1 MTAGAEYDAVV
12 VGAGFSGL
20 AVLHLLREQGLRVR
34 AYDAAGDVGGT
45 WWWHAHPGSRL
56 DTECHLYQYAFSEP
70 LFREW
75 GWSERYPA
83 GYEVQ
88 RWFRFAADRLGLR
101 RDVELA
107 TTITGAHHDGERW
120 TVRTDR
126 GAVVHARSLVTC
138 TGRRPR
144 EAAVDVTGFAGTV
157 LRTASWREDRHDLTG
172 RRVGVLGT
180 TGAAIQLVPWIVDAV
195 AHLTVVADHPRDV
208 ARRDNPHYGWRE
220 RDAYRARFAELRDG
234 PPPTAPAPDRDAM
247 RARLADPRLAALLVP
262 ADAPGPVALDD
273 GWLEA
278 FGRGDV
284 DLVGAGDA
292 RVVPRGLELAD
303 GTVRELDVLVVT
315 DDPDAGPPA
324 HDDLGLPADHP
335 ALFTVATPGPGGVA
349 CRHLEREA
357 ERVAAAVTAEMTE
370 MTEVAR

>member
-20 AVLHLLREQGLRVR
+20 AVVHLLREQGLRVR

-56 DTECHLYQYAFSEP
+56 DTECHLYQYAFSEA

-101 RDVELA
+101 RDVELS
-107 TTITGAHHDGERW
+107 TTITGASHDGERW

-126 GAVVHARSLVTC
+126 GAVVHSRSLVAC
-138 TGRRPR
+138 TGRSPR
-144 EAAVDVTGFAGTV
+144 EAAADVTAFTAGPV

-172 RRVGVLGT
+172 RRVGVIGA
-180 TGAAIQLVPWIVDAV
+180 TGAAVQLVPWIVDTV
-195 AHLTVVADHPRDV
+195 AHLTVVADRPRDV

-234 PPPTAPAPDRDAM
+234 PLPDPPVPDREAM
-247 RARLADPRLAALLVP
+247 RARLDDPRLAALLVP
-262 ADAPGPVALDD
+262 DGAPGPVLLDD

-278 FGRGDV
+278 FGRDHV
-284 DLVGAGDA
+284 DLVGAGDVA
-292 RVVPRGLELAD
+292 GVAPRGLELAD
-303 GTVRELDVLVVT
+303 GSVRELDVLVVT

-324 HDDLGLPADHP
+324 HEQLGLPTDHP
-335 ALFTVATPGPGGVA
+335 ALYTVAAPGPGDVP

-357 ERVAAAVTAEMTE
+357 ERVAAAVVEQMTG
-370 MTEVAR
+370 VAR

>member
-34 AYDAAGDVGGT
+34 AHDAAGDVGGT

-56 DTECHLYQYAFSEP
+56 DTECHLYQYAFSEA

-101 RDVELA
+101 RHVELA
-107 TTITGAHHDGERW
+107 TTITGASHDGERW

-126 GAVVHARSLVTC
+126 GAAVHARSLVAC
-138 TGRRPR
+138 TGRSPR
-144 EAAVDVTGFAGTV
+144 EAAADVTAFTAGPV

-172 RRVGVLGT
+172 RRVGVIGT
-180 TGAAIQLVPWIVDAV
+180 TGAAVQLVPWIVDTV
-195 AHLTVVADHPRDV
+195 AHLTVVADRPRDV
-208 ARRDNPHYGWRE
+208 VRRDNPHYGWRE

-234 PPPTAPAPDRDAM
+234 PTPAAPVPDREAM

-262 ADAPGPVALDD
+262 DGAPGPVALDD

-278 FGRGDV
+278 FGRDHV
-284 DLVGAGDA
+284 DLVGAGDVA
-292 RVVPRGLELAD
+292 RVGPRGLELAD

-324 HDDLGLPADHP
+324 HEHLGLPADHP
-335 ALFTVATPGPGGVA
+335 ALFTVAAPGPGDVP

-357 ERVAAAVTAEMTE
+357 ERVAAAVVEQMTG
-370 MTEVAR
+370 VAG